1 MDSAITVPEYQDDG
15 MITDFIDSQV
25 WIVIL
30 LLECE
35 NAKYGIIAMR
45 CLLVLYHLEEWNDF
59 KIF

>member
-15 MITDFIDSQV
+15 MIIDFIDSQV
-25 WIVIL
+25 WIVFL

-35 NAKYGIIAMR
+35 NAKYGIKVMR
-45 CLLVLYHLEEWNDF
+45 CLLVLYHLEEWNYF